1 MPSNASLLIRD
12 VRPTDFDDIVE
23 TWFSFF
29 PEAEADPSFGLS
41 LYRERPTMEE
51 ERKWFTGALQDIE
64 NGNLVKIVAEV
75 DGRVVGWCDIRR
87 VAPRTHNDHRG
98 SLGICLRRGFRG
110 RGIGK
115 ALVAAAIAKS
125 RGKFESL
132 ELTVLTNNETAVR
145 LYRQYGFRSYGRRPS
160 AIKRC
165 GRYFDERL
173 MFLDL

>member
-1 MPSNASLLIRD
+1 VPSNASLLIRD

-51 ERKWFTGALQDIE
+51 ERKWFTSALQDIE

-75 DGRVVGWCDIRR
+75 DGRVVGWCDVRR

-98 SLGICLRRGFRG
+98 TLGICLRRGFRG

>member
-75 DGRVVGWCDIRR
+75 DGRVVGWCDVRR

-98 SLGICLRRGFRG
+98 TLGICLRRGFRG

>member
-1 MPSNASLLIRD
+1 VPSNASLLIRD